1 MGVLLASVAGWVLIR
16 TYRSP
21 AGCHGSLGGGCHVLG
36 LLVVGVMSP
45 VGCRVL
51 LGVMSWVSWWW
62 VSWCWVSCLLL
73 GVVSCWVSYLLGP
86 VLVLGVMIFWSRR
99 VSCPGSLG
107 AGCHDLLVPLGVIS
121 SWSRLGAGCHVSCCV
136 SCPVVCRVLLGVVSW
151 VSCPGSLGAG
161 SLGAGC
167 HGAGCHGAGCRVPLV
182 IFGIPAPL
190 TLTGV
195 FKRST

>member
-1 MGVLLASVAGWVLIR
+1 MLLAGFLSAPTALL
-16 TYRSP
+16 
-21 AGCHGSLGGGCHVLG
+21 LGVMG
-36 LLVVGVMSP
+36 LLAV
-45 VGCRVL
+45 
-51 LGVMSWVSWWW
+51 GVMSWVSWW
-62 VSWCWVSCLLL
+62 WVSCLLL
-73 GVVSCWVSYLLGP
+73 GVVSCWVS
-86 VLVLGVMIFWSRR
+86 
-99 VSCPGSLG
+99 CPGSLG
-107 AGCHDLLVPLGVIS
+107 GGS
-121 SWSRLGAGCHVSCCV
+121 LGAGCHVSCCV

-167 HGAGCHGAGCRVPLV
+167 HGAGCRVPLV